1 MCVVM
6 CGHRASTHLLPPP
19 HLPRVVCVR
28 VVRGQVC
35 AEGDGVA
42 DTQAQS
48 VAKLDFLIAYL
59 KEMGERA
66 LAQVRVLCIVM
77 VCKLCGACVV

>member
-1 MCVVM
+1 M
-6 CGHRASTHLLPPP
+6 
-19 HLPRVVCVR
+19 
-28 VVRGQVC
+28 
-35 AEGDGVA
+35 A

-66 LAQVRVLCIVM
+66 LAQVRVLCIFM
-77 VCKLCGACVV
+77 VCKLCGVCVV